1 MEHPLLINLL
11 LLMTGSTALVALCH
25 RLGLSS
31 IVGYLA
37 AGLLFGPHGIKIL
50 TASDA
55 IHWLAETGVVL
66 LMFTIGLE
74 FSLPRLLAEKHL
86 VLGLGSAQ
94 VLSITLLVSLVLT
107 ASGVE
112 LPLAIVLGGAFAMS
126 STAIALKQLGEQGE
140 SAAVHGRIATGILL
154 FQDIVAIPFLV
165 FLPLLNSESGE
176 LSATLLFTTTK
187 ALAVFVVIVVLGKRL
202 LPRLLH
208 WVADTR
214 SLELFMLTALAL
226 ALSASSLSLLAGL
239 SATLGAFMAG
249 MLLGET
255 HFRHQVEADIRPFR
269 DLMLGIFFISIGM
282 QLDPGV
288 LLTAPLLI
296 GAIVLGLIVVK
307 GLLILLLIRLSGYEQ
322 ADAARGA
329 IVLAQGG
336 EFGLLLVSQVIT
348 LGLAESTLLQ
358 PVLAGLI
365 ISMLLAPLL
374 VRFNYPISRLLS
386 GKSLASDDNQRLQNH
401 PEETVDY
408 EEHVIICGYGRLGQ
422 GVSRILTEE
431 DIATLAID
439 HDPQRVRQ
447 LRNNDEQILF
457 GDAANATLLELAR
470 IRDARAVAVTFD
482 DVTTARQV
490 IAQVHRFQPGL
501 PVLVHSQRGW
511 DDESDLLEGVSIF
524 DDTLES
530 SLMFARQLLILS
542 GVETARAD
550 KAANTVRAHG
560 YNELYPVNEN
570 RRDNGSV
577 ARLDSQQ
584 RI

>member
-1 MEHPLLINLL
+1 MEHHLVVNLL

-37 AGLLFGPHGIKIL
+37 AGLLFGPYSLKIL
-50 TASDA
+50 TTSEA

-74 FSLPRLLAEKHL
+74 FSLPRLLAEKRL
-86 VLGLGSAQ
+86 VLGLGGAQ
-94 VLSITLLVSLVLT
+94 VLSITLLVALLLT
-107 ASGVE
+107 VSGVG

-126 STAIALKQLGEQGE
+126 STAIVLKQLGEQGE

-165 FLPLLNSESGE
+165 LLPLLNSDSGD
-176 LSATLLFTTTK
+176 LLVTLLLTI
-187 ALAVFVVIVVLGKRL
+187 ARAAAVFLVLAMLGKYL

-208 WVADTR
+208 WVADTH
-214 SLELFMLTALAL
+214 SLELFMLTVLAL
-226 ALSASSLSLLAGL
+226 ALSAASLSLLAGL

-288 LLTAPLLI
+288 LLSAPLLI
-296 GAIVLGLIVVK
+296 GVIVTGLILVK
-307 GLLILLLIRLSGYEQ
+307 GLLMLLLIRLFGYEQ

-348 LGLAESTLLQ
+348 LGLADSTLLQ

-374 VRFNYPISRLLS
+374 VRFNYPLSRLLS
-386 GKSLASDDNQRLQNH
+386 GKSLASDDSQSLQNI
-401 PEETVDY
+401 PEETGDF
-408 EEHVIICGYGRLGQ
+408 EDHVIICGYGRLGQ
-422 GVSRILTEE
+422 GVARILTEE

-447 LRNNDEQILF
+447 LRKNDEQVLF

-470 IRDARAVAVTFD
+470 IRDARAVAITFD
-482 DVTTARQV
+482 DIPTARQV
-490 IAQVHRFQPGL
+490 IAQVRRFHPGL

-511 DDESDLLEGVSIF
+511 DEDSELLEGVSIF

-530 SLMFARQLLILS
+530 SLMFARQLLIMS

-550 KAANTVRAHG
+550 KAANTVRAHD
-560 YNELYPVNEN
+560 YDELHLVNEN
-570 RRDNGSV
+570 
-577 ARLDSQQ
+577 SQEN
-584 RI
+584 